1 MKKLVSAVTSLC
13 MAATMIGS
21 VVPAVTSAADAK
33 KGFSIKAYADSNSKY
48 ASEGSKVTVSKED
61 IAAGDVT
68 VPCAIYLSENTP
80 DTEAFSVQLT
90 VNSEDGDASG
100 VKFKGYETS
109 ANYFANNKEFTT
121 TAGTISTKK
130 FMSFAGTVNSRGVY
144 KPAGGTSILSVDDK
158 QISAGTKNAY
168 LGYTWTTTDTY
179 KWLGDTSD
187 KFPIVVFDVTI
198 PQGSE
203 GTYTLDFCNYNTDA
217 SGKNLN
223 PSCMIENKDPGRFAN
238 YEGYLSNLDLNTMTI
253 VVGDSAPTTTTTTK
267 TPTTTTTTAAPVV
280 TTTTT
285 ATSTGDAEISLDLG
299 NYKVKPGQTFDVE
312 VKIDC
317 HNNAVSAGDVTYA
330 IESPLEITELLD
342 YSPALDDRDVMV
354 NLATKK
360 MNFTSL
366 VDSEPS
372 VIRSDD
378 ALMIVSVSVPANTP
392 AGDYKISITDA
403 KLFKGNRSATWNTEI
418 LNGTITVE
426 GDTTTTSTTA
436 ATTTTT
442 KVATTSTTTKAA
454 TTTTTTRATT
464 TTSTA
469 ITAPT
474 TTTTVGAAEIS
485 LDLGNYKVK
494 PGQTFDVEVKIDCHN
509 NAVSAGDVTYA
520 IESPLE
526 ITELLDYS
534 PALDD
539 RDVMVNLATKKMNF
553 TSLVDS
559 EPSVIRSDDALMI
572 VSVSVPANTPAGD
585 YKISI
590 TDAKLFKG
598 NRSATWNTEILN
610 GTITVEGDTS
620 ATTTTTSSATTTKTS
635 TTSSSTTS
643 SKTTTSTTT
652 TSTTTVPGTPN
663 YGDTNC
669 DGKVNVADV
678 VLLNKWLADNKSYN
692 LTAQGALNADCF
704 NPKAGKDITSADSD
718 AIIKSIVHLVTLPVQ
733 G

>member
-1 MKKLVSAVTSLC
+1 MKKLLSAVTS
-13 MAATMIGS
+13 
-21 VVPAVTSAADAK
+21 VVMSLTLMTGAFTSPVSAAGGMTAVQPNV
-33 KGFSIKAYADSNSKY
+33 SIG
-48 ASEGSKVTVSKED
+48 EV
-61 IAAGDVT
+61 
-68 VPCAIYLSENTP
+68 
-80 DTEAFSVQLT
+80 
-90 VNSEDGDASG
+90 SG
-100 VKFKGYETS
+100 VA
-109 ANYFANNKEFTT
+109 AN
-121 TAGTISTKK
+121 KK
-130 FMSFAGTVNSRGVY
+130 A
-144 KPAGGTSILSVDDK
+144 
-158 QISAGTKNAY
+158 
-168 LGYTWTTTDTY
+168 
-179 KWLGDTSD
+179 
-187 KFPIVVFDVTI
+187 
-198 PQGSE
+198 
-203 GTYTLDFCNYNTDA
+203 
-217 SGKNLN
+217 
-223 PSCMIENKDPGRFAN
+223 
-238 YEGYLSNLDLNTMTI
+238 
-253 VVGDSAPTTTTTTK
+253 
-267 TPTTTTTTAAPVV
+267 
-280 TTTTT
+280 
-285 ATSTGDAEISLDLG
+285 DAEVSLDLG

-378 ALMIVSVSVPANTP
+378 ALMIVSVSVPENTP

-403 KLFKGNRSATWNTEI
+403 KIFKGNRSATWNTEI

-572 VSVSVPANTPAGD
+572 VSVSVPENTPAGD

-590 TDAKLFKG
+590 TDAKIFKG
-598 NRSATWNTEILN
+598 NSSVTWNTEILN

>member
-1 MKKLVSAVTSLC
+1 

-33 KGFSIKAYADSNSKY
+33 KGFSIKAYADSDSKY

-253 VVGDSAPTTTTTTK
+253 VVGDSAPATTTTTK

-285 ATSTGDAEISLDLG
+285 APSTGDAEISLDLG

-378 ALMIVSVSVPANTP
+378 ALMIVSVSVPENTP

-403 KLFKGNRSATWNTEI
+403 KIFKGNS
-418 LNGTITVE
+418 
-426 GDTTTTSTTA
+426 
-436 ATTTTT
+436 
-442 KVATTSTTTKAA
+442 
-454 TTTTTTRATT
+454 
-464 TTSTA
+464 
-469 ITAPT
+469 
-474 TTTTVGAAEIS
+474 
-485 LDLGNYKVK
+485 
-494 PGQTFDVEVKIDCHN
+494 
-509 NAVSAGDVTYA
+509 
-520 IESPLE
+520 
-526 ITELLDYS
+526 
-534 PALDD
+534 
-539 RDVMVNLATKKMNF
+539 
-553 TSLVDS
+553 
-559 EPSVIRSDDALMI
+559 SV
-572 VSVSVPANTPAGD
+572 
-585 YKISI
+585 
-590 TDAKLFKG
+590 
-598 NRSATWNTEILN
+598 TWNTEILN

>member
-33 KGFSIKAYADSNSKY
+33 KGFSIKAYADSDSKY

-68 VPCAIYLSENTP
+68 IPCAVYLSENTP

-100 VKFKGYETS
+100 VKFKGYETKTNYFS
-109 ANYFANNKEFTT
+109 ANKDFTT
-121 TAGTISTKK
+121 TAGKISTKK
-130 FMSFAGTVNSRGVY
+130 YMSFAGSVNSRGVY
-144 KPAGGTSILSVDDK
+144 MPAGSTAVLSVDDK

-168 LGYTWTTTDTY
+168 LGYTWTTTASYT
-179 KWLGDTSD
+179 WLGDTSD

-198 PQGSE
+198 PKGSE

-217 SGKNLN
+217 SGKNTN

-253 VVGDSAPTTTTTTK
+253 VVGDSAPTTTTTANAAT
-267 TPTTTTTTAAPVV
+267 TTTTTTTAAPVV
-280 TTTTT
+280 TTTT
-285 ATSTGDAEISLDLG
+285 AAPSGNAEISLDLG
-299 NYKVKPGQTFDVE
+299 NYKVKPGETFDVE

-317 HNNAVSAGDVTYA
+317 HNHAVSGGQFIYTLD
-330 IESPLEITELLD
+330 SPLKIKELVN
-342 YSPALDDRDVMV
+342 YSPALDDAAITV
-354 NLATKK
+354 NPATKSA
-360 MNFTSL
+360 NFTSL

-372 VIRSDD
+372 VIPSDQP
-378 ALMIVSVSVPANTP
+378 LFIVSVTVPENTP
-392 AGDYKISITDA
+392 AGDYKIGYSEA
-403 KLFKGNRSATWNTEI
+403 QLKKGNRADTWNTEI
-418 LNGTITVE
+418 LNGIITVE
-426 GDTTTTSTTA
+426 GDT
-436 ATTTTT
+436 
-442 KVATTSTTTKAA
+442 
-454 TTTTTTRATT
+454 
-464 TTSTA
+464 
-469 ITAPT
+469 P
-474 TTTTVGAAEIS
+474 
-485 LDLGNYKVK
+485 
-494 PGQTFDVEVKIDCHN
+494 
-509 NAVSAGDVTYA
+509 
-520 IESPLE
+520 
-526 ITELLDYS
+526 
-534 PALDD
+534 
-539 RDVMVNLATKKMNF
+539 
-553 TSLVDS
+553 
-559 EPSVIRSDDALMI
+559 
-572 VSVSVPANTPAGD
+572 
-585 YKISI
+585 
-590 TDAKLFKG
+590 
-598 NRSATWNTEILN
+598 
-610 GTITVEGDTS
+610 
-620 ATTTTTSSATTTKTS
+620 ATTTTTSSATTTKTSTTTTKTSTTSSS

>member
-1 MKKLVSAVTSLC
+1 MKKLLSAVTS
-13 MAATMIGS
+13 
-21 VVPAVTSAADAK
+21 VVMSLTLMTGAFTSPVSAAGGMTAVQPNV
-33 KGFSIKAYADSNSKY
+33 SIG
-48 ASEGSKVTVSKED
+48 EV
-61 IAAGDVT
+61 
-68 VPCAIYLSENTP
+68 
-80 DTEAFSVQLT
+80 
-90 VNSEDGDASG
+90 SG
-100 VKFKGYETS
+100 VA
-109 ANYFANNKEFTT
+109 AN
-121 TAGTISTKK
+121 KK
-130 FMSFAGTVNSRGVY
+130 A
-144 KPAGGTSILSVDDK
+144 
-158 QISAGTKNAY
+158 
-168 LGYTWTTTDTY
+168 
-179 KWLGDTSD
+179 
-187 KFPIVVFDVTI
+187 
-198 PQGSE
+198 
-203 GTYTLDFCNYNTDA
+203 
-217 SGKNLN
+217 
-223 PSCMIENKDPGRFAN
+223 
-238 YEGYLSNLDLNTMTI
+238 
-253 VVGDSAPTTTTTTK
+253 
-267 TPTTTTTTAAPVV
+267 
-280 TTTTT
+280 
-285 ATSTGDAEISLDLG
+285 DAEVSLDLG

-317 HNNAVSAGDVTYA
+317 HNNAVSAGGVTYA
-330 IESPLEITELLD
+330 IESPLEIKELVN

-366 VDSEPS
+366 VDGEPS

-392 AGDYKISITDA
+392 AGDYKISITDPEI
-403 KLFKGNRSATWNTEI
+403 FKGNRSATWNTEI

-442 KVATTSTTTKAA
+442 TTTKAATTSTTTKAA

-469 ITAPT
+469 TTAPT

-509 NAVSAGDVTYA
+509 NAVSAGGVTYA

-526 ITELLDYS
+526 IKELVNYS

-553 TSLVDS
+553 TSLVDG

-590 TDAKLFKG
+590 TDPEIFKG

-610 GTITVEGDTS
+610 GTITVEGDTP
-620 ATTTTTSSATTTKTS
+620 ATTTTTSSATTTKTSTTSSS

>member
-33 KGFSIKAYADSNSKY
+33 KGFSIKAYADSDSKY

-68 VPCAIYLSENTP
+68 IPCAVYLSENTP

-100 VKFKGYETS
+100 VKFKGYETKTNYFS
-109 ANYFANNKEFTT
+109 ANKDFTT
-121 TAGTISTKK
+121 TAGKISTKK
-130 FMSFAGTVNSRGVY
+130 YMSFAGSVNSRGVY
-144 KPAGGTSILSVDDK
+144 MPAGSTAVLSVDDK

-168 LGYTWTTTDTY
+168 LGYTWTTTASYT
-179 KWLGDTSD
+179 WLGDTSD

-198 PQGSE
+198 PKGSE

-217 SGKNLN
+217 SGKNTN

-253 VVGDSAPTTTTTTK
+253 VVGDSAPTTTTTANAAT
-267 TPTTTTTTAAPVV
+267 TTTTTTTAAPVV
-280 TTTTT
+280 TTTT
-285 ATSTGDAEISLDLG
+285 AAPSGNAEISLDLG
-299 NYKVKPGQTFDVE
+299 NYKVKPGETFDVE

-317 HNNAVSAGDVTYA
+317 HNHAVSGGQFIYTLD
-330 IESPLEITELLD
+330 SPLKIAELLD
-342 YSPALDDRDVMV
+342 YSPALDDAAITV
-354 NLATKK
+354 NPATKSA
-360 MNFTSL
+360 NFTSL

-372 VIRSDD
+372 VIPSDQP
-378 ALMIVSVSVPANTP
+378 LFIVSVTVPENTP
-392 AGDYKISITDA
+392 AGDYKIGYSEA
-403 KLFKGNRSATWNTEI
+403 QLKKGNRADTWNTEI
-418 LNGTITVE
+418 LNGIITVE
-426 GDTTTTSTTA
+426 GDT
-436 ATTTTT
+436 
-442 KVATTSTTTKAA
+442 
-454 TTTTTTRATT
+454 
-464 TTSTA
+464 
-469 ITAPT
+469 P
-474 TTTTVGAAEIS
+474 
-485 LDLGNYKVK
+485 
-494 PGQTFDVEVKIDCHN
+494 
-509 NAVSAGDVTYA
+509 
-520 IESPLE
+520 
-526 ITELLDYS
+526 
-534 PALDD
+534 
-539 RDVMVNLATKKMNF
+539 
-553 TSLVDS
+553 
-559 EPSVIRSDDALMI
+559 
-572 VSVSVPANTPAGD
+572 
-585 YKISI
+585 
-590 TDAKLFKG
+590 
-598 NRSATWNTEILN
+598 
-610 GTITVEGDTS
+610 
-620 ATTTTTSSATTTKTS
+620 ATTTTTSSATTTKTSTTTTKTS

>member
-1 MKKLVSAVTSLC
+1 

-33 KGFSIKAYADSNSKY
+33 KGFSIKAYADSDSKY

-68 VPCAIYLSENTP
+68 IPCAVYLSENTP

-100 VKFKGYETS
+100 VKFKGYETKK
-109 ANYFANNKEFTT
+109 NYFSENKEFTT
-121 TAGTISTKK
+121 TAGKISTKK
-130 FMSFAGTVNSRGVY
+130 YMSFAGSVNSRGVY
-144 KPAGGTSILSVDDK
+144 MPAGSTAVLSVDDK

-168 LGYTWTTTDTY
+168 LGYTWTTTASYT
-179 KWLGDTSD
+179 WLGDTSD

-198 PQGSE
+198 PKGSE

-217 SGKNLN
+217 SGKNTN

-253 VVGDSAPTTTTTTK
+253 VVGDSAPTTTTTANAA
-267 TPTTTTTTAAPVV
+267 TTTTTTTTAPVV

-285 ATSTGDAEISLDLG
+285 APSGNAEISLDLG
-299 NYKVKPGQTFDVE
+299 NYKVKPGETFDVE

-317 HNNAVSAGDVTYA
+317 HNHAVSGGQFIYTID
-330 IESPLEITELLD
+330 SPLKIAELLN
-342 YSPALDDRDVMV
+342 YSPALDDAAITV
-354 NLATKK
+354 NTAANSA
-360 MNFTSL
+360 NFTSL

-372 VIRSDD
+372 VITSDQP
-378 ALMIVSVSVPANTP
+378 LFIVSVTVPENTP
-392 AGDYKISITDA
+392 AGDYKIGYSEA
-403 KLFKGNRSATWNTEI
+403 QVKKGNRATTWNTEI
-418 LNGTITVE
+418 LNGIITVE
-426 GDTTTTSTTA
+426 GDT
-436 ATTTTT
+436 
-442 KVATTSTTTKAA
+442 
-454 TTTTTTRATT
+454 
-464 TTSTA
+464 
-469 ITAPT
+469 P
-474 TTTTVGAAEIS
+474 
-485 LDLGNYKVK
+485 
-494 PGQTFDVEVKIDCHN
+494 
-509 NAVSAGDVTYA
+509 
-520 IESPLE
+520 
-526 ITELLDYS
+526 
-534 PALDD
+534 
-539 RDVMVNLATKKMNF
+539 
-553 TSLVDS
+553 
-559 EPSVIRSDDALMI
+559 
-572 VSVSVPANTPAGD
+572 
-585 YKISI
+585 
-590 TDAKLFKG
+590 
-598 NRSATWNTEILN
+598 
-610 GTITVEGDTS
+610 
-620 ATTTTTSSATTTKTS
+620 ATTTTTSSATTTKTSTTTTKTS

>member
-33 KGFSIKAYADSNSKY
+33 KGFSIKAYADSDSKY

-217 SGKNLN
+217 SGKNFN

-253 VVGDSAPTTTTTTK
+253 VVGDSAPATTTTTK

-285 ATSTGDAEISLDLG
+285 APSTGDAEISLDLG

-317 HNNAVSAGDVTYA
+317 HNNAVSAGGVTYA

-403 KLFKGNRSATWNTEI
+403 KIFKGNSSVTWNTEI

-426 GDTTTTSTTA
+426 G
-436 ATTTTT
+436 
-442 KVATTSTTTKAA
+442 
-454 TTTTTTRATT
+454 
-464 TTSTA
+464 
-469 ITAPT
+469 
-474 TTTTVGAAEIS
+474 
-485 LDLGNYKVK
+485 
-494 PGQTFDVEVKIDCHN
+494 
-509 NAVSAGDVTYA
+509 
-520 IESPLE
+520 
-526 ITELLDYS
+526 
-534 PALDD
+534 
-539 RDVMVNLATKKMNF
+539 
-553 TSLVDS
+553 
-559 EPSVIRSDDALMI
+559 
-572 VSVSVPANTPAGD
+572 NTP
-585 YKISI
+585 
-590 TDAKLFKG
+590 
-598 NRSATWNTEILN
+598 
-610 GTITVEGDTS
+610 

>member
-33 KGFSIKAYADSNSKY
+33 KGFSIKAYADSDSKY

-68 VPCAIYLSENTP
+68 IPCAVYLSENTP

-109 ANYFANNKEFTT
+109 ANYFADNKEFTT

-158 QISAGTKNAY
+158 QVSAGTKNAY

-217 SGKNLN
+217 SGKNTN

-267 TPTTTTTTAAPVV
+267 TPTTTTTTTAPVV

-285 ATSTGDAEISLDLG
+285 APST
-299 NYKVKPGQTFDVE
+299 
-312 VKIDC
+312 
-317 HNNAVSAGDVTYA
+317 
-330 IESPLEITELLD
+330 
-342 YSPALDDRDVMV
+342 
-354 NLATKK
+354 
-360 MNFTSL
+360 
-366 VDSEPS
+366 
-372 VIRSDD
+372 
-378 ALMIVSVSVPANTP
+378 
-392 AGDYKISITDA
+392 
-403 KLFKGNRSATWNTEI
+403 
-418 LNGTITVE
+418 
-426 GDTTTTSTTA
+426 
-436 ATTTTT
+436 
-442 KVATTSTTTKAA
+442 
-454 TTTTTTRATT
+454 
-464 TTSTA
+464 
-469 ITAPT
+469 
-474 TTTTVGAAEIS
+474 GAAEIS

-509 NAVSAGDVTYA
+509 NAVSAGGVTYA

-526 ITELLDYS
+526 IKELVNYS

-553 TSLVDS
+553 TSLVDG

-590 TDAKLFKG
+590 TDAEIFKG

-610 GTITVEGDTS
+610 GTITVEGDTP
-620 ATTTTTSSATTTKTS
+620 ATTTTTSSATTTKTSTTSSS